1 MISHSS
7 HPPASTLR
15 ERMIEDMSVRGFGE
29 KTRNDYIRNVRA
41 FGPHVTTLP
50 SPVLNDTATGQIPIV
65 DAPPAPPARGFL
77 PRRLSDAGPPT
88 SAPSADHA
96 RPASETLVWTSGNR
110 GSRRKPSIVPRAG
123 RCCPAACTIGGFNA
137 ALCRAGRVAED
148 DGDLYFGRARS
159 AALARRM
166 CHRSWGDRGTHLQAC
181 RCC

>member
-65 DAPPAPPARGFL
+65 DA
-77 PRRLSDAGPPT
+77 
-88 SAPSADHA
+88 
-96 RPASETLVWTSGNR
+96 RPASETLVWTTPASQGLVAAGMGLVDCGHVSGLGVRPSRPQAQMGYADRVPNITAGSAPQRVSR
-110 GSRRKPSIVPRAG
+110 GVPILGSTDRHLAAVHASARSERSEPAYIRPEEAGDKAHRSPSWPRASEPS
-123 RCCPAACTIGGFNA
+123 C
-137 ALCRAGRVAED
+137 
-148 DGDLYFGRARS
+148 
-159 AALARRM
+159 
-166 CHRSWGDRGTHLQAC
+166 
-181 RCC
+181 

>member
-96 RPASETLVWTSGNR
+96 RPASETLHD
-110 GSRRKPSIVPRAG
+110 SRRCLGPSSERRCYRRHEARHFVPY
-123 RCCPAACTIGGFNA
+123 
-137 ALCRAGRVAED
+137 LRVW
-148 DGDLYFGRARS
+148 L
-159 AALARRM
+159 
-166 CHRSWGDRGTHLQAC
+166 
-181 RCC
+181 